1 MDDSLPICSSR
12 LLVGMSIFRPCLIH
26 ANYVYVRLG
35 SPLEI
40 QMKSFWLCGIAIAS
54 VLMLQAVPASAQR
67 VHGTGH
73 AHIGHGYAG
82 HGAGRSQFHG
92 GYAHGYRPGYGIG
105 VGAAAVATGALIGGA
120 IATQDQG
127 YYYPDQ
133 NYPGYSDPGYV
144 YSDAAPAAYNNGGSV
159 AYCEQTYRSYDPAS
173 GSYLGY
179 DGFRHACP

>member
-1 MDDSLPICSSR
+1 
-12 LLVGMSIFRPCLIH
+12 
-26 ANYVYVRLG
+26 
-35 SPLEI
+35 
-40 QMKSFWLCGIAIAS
+40 MKSFLLCGIAIAS
-54 VLMLQAVPASAQR
+54 VLMLQPVPASAQR
-67 VHGTGH
+67 VHGAGH
-73 AHIGHGYAG
+73 ANIGHGYAG
-82 HGAGRSQFHG
+82 HGGGRFQYHHG
-92 GYAHGYRPGYGIG
+92 GYARGYGPGYGIG

-120 IATQDQG
+120 IATQNQGYYYPDQNQG

-144 YSDAAPAAYNNGGSV
+144 YSDAAPPAYNNGDSV

>member
-1 MDDSLPICSSR
+1 
-12 LLVGMSIFRPCLIH
+12 MSIFRPYLILGMT
-26 ANYVYVRLG
+26 AMFRLT
-35 SPLEI
+35 LEV
-40 QMKSFWLCGIAIAS
+40 QMKSFLLCGIAIAS
-54 VLMLQAVPASAQR
+54 VLMLQSVPASAQR

-92 GYAHGYRPGYGIG
+92 GGYASGYRPGYGIG
-105 VGAAAVATGALIGGA
+105 VGAAAVTTGALIGGA
-120 IATQDQG
+120 IANQNHY

-144 YSDAAPAAYNNGGSV
+144 YSDAAPAAYNNSGSV